1 MIFTKKLL
9 LIKGGAFKL
18 FLYKFKH
25 HAKVLENIMMDKSLI
40 HKIFAVVA
48 LSVAG
53 IDCIGIEGAGRVW
66 SLAIITI
73 FFFPRLISQRDSLP
87 TGAPSAFSISS
98 VSPDSG
104 T

>member
-53 IDCIGIEGAGRVW
+53 IDCIGIEGAELYILIGAVKEA
-66 SLAIITI
+66 SL
-73 FFFPRLISQRDSLP
+73 
-87 TGAPSAFSISS
+87 S
-98 VSPDSG
+98 VDTYDNAATVLG
-104 T
+104 DKLKY